1 LLTIKT
7 TKAFHKAVR
16 QPCFIF

>member
-16 QPCFIF
+16 QPCLIF

>member
-1 LLTIKT
+1 LLIIKT